1 MRYKSMRLTS
11 ITTKTGDDGTTG
23 LANGSRV
30 DKDCIRLDAL
40 GDLDE
45 LNSVLGILVASIG
58 HSPLADQL
66 MQLQNLLFDMG
77 AELALPGH
85 NLITEQHL
93 HALEQQVT
101 DLNAQLPPLKEFILP
116 GGNLSA
122 AHAHHA
128 RAVCRR
134 AERNLLRLSRS
145 EQVNSLSLKAMNR
158 MSDLLFVMARTIA
171 RKDDQ
176 TETSWKR

>member
-1 MRYKSMRLTS
+1 MRLTN

-23 LANGSRV
+23 LADGSRV
-30 DKDCIRLDAL
+30 DKDCARLDAL

-45 LNSVLGILVASIG
+45 LNSVLGILVAGIG
-58 HSPLADQL
+58 QSPLAEQL
-66 MQLQNLLFDMG
+66 MQIQNMLFDMG
-77 AELALPGH
+77 GELALPGH
-85 NLITEQHL
+85 SLITEQHL
-93 HALEQQVT
+93 HKLEQQVN
-101 DLNAQLPPLKEFILP
+101 DLNSQLPPLQEFILP

-145 EQVNSLSLKAMNR
+145 EQVNSWSLKTINR
-158 MSDLLFVMARTIA
+158 LSDLLFVMARTLA
-171 RKDDQ
+171 RQDDQ
-176 TETSWKR
+176 TEISWNR